1 VTEAMLFLALACAV
15 LVLSLALDRRSDRRD
30 ARRRNQA
37 RPWR

>member
-1 VTEAMLFLALACAV
+1 MTELVLFFALAVAV
-15 LVLSLALDRRSDRRD
+15 VALSLALDRRSARAD

>member
-1 VTEAMLFLALACAV
+1 MELLLFLALACAV
-15 LVLSLALDRRSDRRD
+15 LVLSLALDNRSARAD